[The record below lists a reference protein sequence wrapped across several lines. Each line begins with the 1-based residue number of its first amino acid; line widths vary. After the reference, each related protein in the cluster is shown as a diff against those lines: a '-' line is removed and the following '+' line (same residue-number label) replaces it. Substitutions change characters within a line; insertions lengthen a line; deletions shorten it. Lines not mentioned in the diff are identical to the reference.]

1 LDFQKKCDKNLATQA
16 NMTPPFL
23 CLLAAAG
30 IFRLLS
36 ADANKAFHQRLAR
49 LLPRKIMQEHMRVLL
64 EDYPD
69 RLAEF
74 RRRVAPYSGLHVLLN
89 AAACGCFAAACWFF
103 PPSGM
108 AHWDLVFL
116 RYGSVLMTPVAFLAD
131 AVIFARMLMA
141 TFARDAEA
149 GGAM

>member
-1 LDFQKKCDKNLATQA
+1 M
-16 NMTPPFL
+16 MTPPFL

-36 ADANKAFHQRLAR
+36 ADANKTFYQRLAR
-49 LLPRKIMQEHMRVLL
+49 LLPRKVMQEHLRVLL
-64 EDYPD
+64 EEYPD
-69 RLAEF
+69 RLSEF
-74 RRRVAPYSGLHVLLN
+74 RWQVAPYSALHVLLN

-108 AHWDLVFL
+108 AHWDLVFV
-116 RYGSVLMTPVAFLAD
+116 RYGSVLLTPVAFLAD
-131 AVIFARMLMA
+131 VVLFARMLMA